1 MDNYFI
7 IMTVDRN
14 EIPETEIL
22 AKVNNE
28 KDAQEYINDYVEK
41 IIDDYG
47 YDKDEVEFD
56 DFSNILSIDDGFEK
70 YIFTIQKFN

>member
-7 IMTVDRN
+7 IMTVDRD
-14 EIPETEIL
+14 EILETEIL
-22 AKVNNE
+22 AKVNSE

-47 YDKDEVEFD
+47 YDKDEVDFD
-56 DFSNILSIDDGFEK
+56 EFSNILSIDDDSEK
-70 YIFTIQKFN
+70 YVFTIQKFN

>member
-7 IMTVDRN
+7 IMTVDRD

>member
-56 DFSNILSIDDGFEK
+56 EFSNILSIDDGFEK

>member
-7 IMTVDRN
+7 IMTVDRD
-14 EIPETEIL
+14 ETLETEIL
-22 AKVNNE
+22 AKVNSE

-47 YDKDEVEFD
+47 YDKDEVDFD
-56 DFSNILSIDDGFEK
+56 EFSNILSIDDDSEK
-70 YIFTIQKFN
+70 YVFTIQKFN

>member
-7 IMTVDRN
+7 IMTVDRD
-14 EIPETEIL
+14 ETLETEIL

-56 DFSNILSIDDGFEK
+56 EFSNILSIDDGFEK

>member
-7 IMTVDRN
+7 IMTVDRD
-14 EIPETEIL
+14 EFLETEIL
-22 AKVNNE
+22 AKVNSE

-47 YDKDEVEFD
+47 YDKDEVDFD
-56 DFSNILSIDDGFEK
+56 EFSNILSIDDDSEK
-70 YIFTIQKFN
+70 YVFTIQKFN

>member
-7 IMTVDRN
+7 IMTVDRD

-56 DFSNILSIDDGFEK
+56 EFSNILSIDDGFEK